1 MVATSILKSWELAP
15 NCELKSVLF
24 TTPNTADA
32 TNTLEITLAD
42 YGISATG
49 LLVVESWVHTADGSV
64 ITTELNTCA
73 VSAGVLTVTIAAGTD
88 NDSRVV
94 QVIGR
99 ADLGV
104 FAQMVAATSILKQ
117 WEVVPNAGLKVLYFQ
132 TPNTADENNTFT
144 VTLADYGI
152 NVTGLLTI
160 RSWVHT
166 TSGSIIVTDIATC
179 SVTAGVA
186 TITVQ
191 SANTDCVRVVELM
204 GRADIGVFA

>member
-1 MVATSILKSWELAP
+1 
-15 NCELKSVLF
+15 
-24 TTPNTADA
+24 
-32 TNTLEITLAD
+32 
-42 YGISATG
+42 
-49 LLVVESWVHTADGSV
+49 
-64 ITTELNTCA
+64 
-73 VSAGVLTVTIAAGTD
+73 
-88 NDSRVV
+88 
-94 QVIGR
+94 
-99 ADLGV
+99 
-104 FAQMVAATSILKQ
+104 MVAATSILKQ